1 MNKVYSFYLN
11 GKPLNAKK
19 FKPTETL
26 DNVRKS
32 LKNKIDSTIIFE
44 YNVMPIDINDES
56 EFSIQ
61 EIEDNGKVYLKNN
74 TSNLQSFKIYLNQQL
89 LTEYMGKEDD
99 KIINVRNK
107 LGNTISSGAQF
118 LMHNDTIIEKEDEEG
133 ENGFTISDIQ
143 KDNIIYIID
152 ENKKQEKKES
162 KRNNENIKNNN
173 NSKKNY
179 ILFDE
184 NNKKICA
191 VDFSPETPLYLI
203 RKELKKS
210 IENFQNLVFL
220 LKDKKEISKEEEFEL
235 EIQDISE
242 DGILFL
248 KNNLLKQ
255 SNSDEEKI
263 QELNILMGGT
273 NEDCVEEINPDVI
286 IEQINKQRE
295 INTKESEAQIPENR
309 SAVCGGCFIF

>member
-26 DNVRKS
+26 ENVRKS
-32 LKNKIDSTIIFE
+32 LKNKIDSTIIFVNNE
-44 YNVMPIDINDES
+44 MPIDINDES

-61 EIEDNGKVYLKNN
+61 EIEDNGKVYLKND

-118 LMHNDTIIEKEDEEG
+118 LMHNDTKIEKEDEEG
-133 ENGFTISDIQ
+133 EDGFTISDIQ
-143 KDNIIYIID
+143 KENIIYIID
-152 ENKKQEKKES
+152 KTKQQEKEE

-173 NSKKNY
+173 NSKNKY

-220 LKDKKEISKEEEFEL
+220 YKDKKEISKEEEFEL

-242 DGILFL
+242 NGILFL

-263 QELNILMGGT
+263 QELNILIERT
-273 NEDCVEEINPDVI
+273 NDEVREEINPDEN
-286 IEQINKQRE
+286 IEQVNKQRE
-295 INTKESEAQIPENR
+295 TNKNESEEQNPKNR